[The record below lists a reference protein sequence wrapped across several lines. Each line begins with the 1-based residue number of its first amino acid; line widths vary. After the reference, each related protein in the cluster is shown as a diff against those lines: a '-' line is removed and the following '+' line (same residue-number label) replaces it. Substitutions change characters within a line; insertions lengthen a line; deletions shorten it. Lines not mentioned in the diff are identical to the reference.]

1 MSNAKKASSNVRNF
15 MKTYLDLTD
24 INKERLR

>member
-1 MSNAKKASSNVRNF
+1 MGNAKEASSNVRNF
-15 MKTYLDLTD
+15 LKTCLDLTD